1 MIIFLL
7 IQTGLNE
14 LGYWQLSRA
23 QEKQQRL
30 NILNQPSKQAITSI
44 DPISNEAIRNFERV
58 ALPVELAVDINLLL
72 ENKIQNGELGYH
84 VLNLVEEPNSGKLF
98 LVNRGWIA
106 GRAHRDDL
114 PSIDL
119 PLHQWQI
126 EGRLYPINPQVLSE
140 DAAIESH
147 GNLLRLPVLDSFIVS
162 KLERK
167 LGKEIEPYLVR
178 LDSDVNGTFSIDWAW
193 VSMPPE
199 KHLAYAFQWFGLAF
213 TFLIVSLVVLI
224 KKEKEA

>member
-1 MIIFLL
+1 M
-7 IQTGLNE
+7 QTGLNE

-30 NILNQPSKQAITSI
+30 NILNQPSKQVIAQVAT
-44 DPISNEAIRNFERV
+44 ISDESIRNFER
-58 ALPVELAVDINLLL
+58 LELLVELESDINLLL

-84 VLNLVEEPNSGKLF
+84 VLNLVREPISEKVF

-126 EGRLYPINPQVLSE
+126 KGRLYSINPQVLSE

-162 KLERK
+162 KLENQ
-167 LGKEIEPYLVR
+167 LGIDIEPYLVR
-178 LDSDVNGTFSIDWAW
+178 LDSEVNGTFLIDWAW
-193 VSMPPE
+193 VSMQPE

-224 KKEKEA
+224 KKEKN